1 MRIIDNQK
9 ICIQLLCILLMML
22 IISFNIGAKEFS
34 PVAKTGIAGESIV
47 YESVSNTTVI
57 NDENTPLSR
66 IDNTWSLYNLITAL
80 ASCLI
85 GFVMLFRRQDS
96 DNHNYY
102 RYKMFR
108 VMAMVTG
115 FLSIIVF
122 VLTES
127 TTALMVIFDD
137 FSILMTVLLAVNI
150 VILFGGN
157 TVLDNDRDIK
167 SSL

>member
-22 IISFNIGAKEFS
+22 IIPFNIGAKEFS

-47 YESVSNTTVI
+47 YESGSNTTVI

-96 DNHNYY
+96 DNHKDY
-102 RYKMFR
+102 RYTR
-108 VMAMVTG
+108 IRRISNYNVV
-115 FLSIIVF
+115 
-122 VLTES
+122 
-127 TTALMVIFDD
+127 
-137 FSILMTVLLAVNI
+137 
-150 VILFGGN
+150 
-157 TVLDNDRDIK
+157 
-167 SSL
+167 